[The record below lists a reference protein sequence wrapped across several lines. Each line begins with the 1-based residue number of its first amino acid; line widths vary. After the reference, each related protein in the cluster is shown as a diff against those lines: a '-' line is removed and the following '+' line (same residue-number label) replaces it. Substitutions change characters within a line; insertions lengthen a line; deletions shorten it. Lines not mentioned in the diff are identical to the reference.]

1 MKVGRND
8 ECHCGSGKKY
18 KKCCLAADQVAEQSK
33 PANLLLRSN
42 DARDNADVDSA
53 GAETHGF
60 GAARPHAVSVPS
72 PKPPDP
78 KMDAINARWEEFEAA
93 TEDVRRELYIKTLD
107 DPELM
112 DDEMAYEMLNQLY
125 DSTIKSNERDV
136 WGNLVE
142 QLRQRLPDVYAE
154 SRKFYLG
161 MQIKNLIAGG
171 RREHVKAL
179 VPEIAGIAER
189 DVDLYARIVDQL
201 AYHGMLEELSEIS
214 HIAWPYIRD
223 SGDILWG
230 KNTFGDWGAD
240 CVLFERLEK
249 ADELSDDDQELIQA
263 VSYYFEDLQLE
274 HFFEYIKS
282 MSGQSDRVFSLSD
295 FKTEIGQQ
303 RSDRY
308 DDDDKLSLTSN
319 SKSDLSSLL
328 NSFVSYAR
336 RVEGVPYTKAKQ
348 ACSNIYSYICDRS
361 AGRLEPRQSPMELIM
376 NPRKKT
382 TPKPKPKPPKNIL
395 CPDFNTFD
403 RYLAEHL
410 HFMNPLQHQ
419 VAATFELMP
428 TWLRFLK
435 AKGLLESELHN
446 TTLKELGKLKATL
459 CKLFQSDTSDPA
471 LFENLNRWIGA
482 AESTTA
488 EVE

>member
-42 DARDNADVDSA
+42 DARDNAAVDSA
-53 GAETHGF
+53 FVETHGF
-60 GAARPHAVSVPS
+60 GKVRSNALSVPS
-72 PKPPDP
+72 PKPADP
-78 KMDAINARWEEFEAA
+78 KMDAINARWKEFEEA
-93 TEDVRRELYIKTLD
+93 TEVVRRELYIKTLD

-112 DDEMAYEMLNQLY
+112 DDEMAFEMLNRLY
-125 DSTIKSNERDV
+125 QSTINSDERDV
-136 WGNLVE
+136 WDNLIE
-142 QLRQRLPDVYAE
+142 QLRERFPDVYAE
-154 SRKFYLG
+154 SRNYYLG
-161 MQIKNLIAGG
+161 MRIKNLIAGG
-171 RREHVKAL
+171 RRERVKAL
-179 VPEIAGIAER
+179 VPEIAEIAER

-201 AYHGMLEELSEIS
+201 AYHGMLDELSEIS
-214 HIAWPYIRD
+214 HIAWLDIRD
-223 SGDILWG
+223 SDDILWG
-230 KNTFGDWGAD
+230 QNTFADWGAD

-295 FKTEIGQQ
+295 FKTEIGPQ

-308 DDDDKLSLTSN
+308 DDDDKLSLTSD
-319 SKSDLSSLL
+319 SRSDLSSLL

-336 RVEGVPYTKAKQ
+336 RVEGVPYPKAKL

-361 AGRLEPRQSPMELIM
+361 AGRLEPRQSPMELIV

-382 TPKPKPKPPKNIL
+382 TPKPKPKPPKNVL
-395 CPDFNTFD
+395 CPDFNTLD
-403 RYLAEHL
+403 RYLAQHL

-428 TWLRFLK
+428 AWLRFLES
-435 AKGLLESELHN
+435 KGLLESELHA
-446 TTLKELGKLKATL
+446 TALKELGKLQATL
-459 CKLFQSDTSDPA
+459 CKLFQSDRSDPA
-471 LFENLNRWIGA
+471 LFENLSSWHGA
-482 AESTTA
+482 AESTTV